1 MASFL
6 ATYTTSRG
14 QTKEL
19 QVSAADLATARRDLR
34 KRGIVP
40 TTLQPVGSAGPASRG
55 AAKAKATAAPT
66 RSTPTVKFIASYVGR
81 DGKPRELK
89 LAVADMASARSEL
102 RRRGITPTK
111 VVQDLGNAA
120 ATGSDKPQGGSILS
134 KEINLGP
141 LFEKAPGV
149 RDKALFASK
158 LAALVD
164 SGVPIVRSLLL
175 LANQQKNP
183 VFKRSLK
190 AISLEVSQGETL
202 GTAMR
207 KWPKVFDRLSIA
219 LIEAGEVGGVLDE
232 SLKRLSLLLEQT
244 SRLQNQVKGALGYP
258 VAVLVIA
265 IAVFLGMTIFLIPTF
280 AGIFDQ
286 LGADLPPF
294 TQMMVNLSALLR
306 SPFSI
311 YLTGAIILIVILFR
325 KYYGTPLGRRQVD
338 ATILKIPLFGDLIQ
352 KTSTAQFCRT
362 FSSLSRAGVPILQS
376 LEIVR
381 DTVGNSILSDAID
394 NCRGELQN
402 GVLLSTA
409 LSRKRVFP
417 EMALSMLV
425 VGEETGEMDAM
436 LSKVADFYEDE
447 VSAAVKALT
456 SLLEPVMIVIVGIIV
471 ASILLA
477 MYLPMF
483 SIFEKIR

>member
-14 QTKEL
+14 HTKEL
-19 QVSAADLATARRDLR
+19 RVSAVDLATARRDLR
-34 KRGIVP
+34 KRGILP
-40 TTLQPVGSAGPASRG
+40 TTLQAVGGSSPSPL
-55 AAKAKATAAPT
+55 AKAKT
-66 RSTPTVKFIASYVGR
+66 RSTPTVQFIATYSGR
-81 DGKPRELK
+81 DGKPKKLK
-89 LAVADMASARSEL
+89 LAAVDMTAARSEL
-102 RRRGITPTK
+102 RRRGITTTK
-111 VVQDLGNAA
+111 LVQDFARAA
-120 ATGSDKPQGGSILS
+120 SQGGEKQQDGSLLN

-141 LFEKAPGV
+141 LFEQSPGV
-149 RDKALFASK
+149 KDKALFASK

-164 SGVPIVRSLLL
+164 SGVPIVRSLTL
-175 LANQQKNP
+175 LATQQMNP
-183 VFKRSLK
+183 IFKRALQ
-190 AISLEVSQGETL
+190 AISVEVSQGETL
-202 GTAMR
+202 GSSMR

-294 TQMMVNLSALLR
+294 TQFMVDLSALLR

-311 YLTGAIILIVILFR
+311 YMTGIIILAVILFS
-325 KYYGTPLGRRQVD
+325 KYYTTPLGRRQVD
-338 ATILKIPLFGDLIQ
+338 AAILKIPLFGDLIQ

-362 FSSLSRAGVPILQS
+362 FSSLSRARVPILQS

-425 VGEETGEMDAM
+425 VGEETGEMDSM
-436 LSKVADFYEDE
+436 LAKVADFYEDE

-456 SLLEPVMIVIVGIIV
+456 SLLEPAMIVLIGIIV

>member
-19 QVSAADLATARRDLR
+19 RVSAADLATARRDLR
-34 KRGIVP
+34 KRGILP
-40 TTLQPVGSAGPASRG
+40 TTLQPVGSAGPAPRG
-55 AAKAKATAAPT
+55 AAKAKATAAPA
-66 RSTPTVKFIASYVGR
+66 RSAPTVKFTATYLGR

-89 LAVADMASARSEL
+89 LAVADMAAARSEL

-111 VVQDLGNAA
+111 VVQDLGNVAA
-120 ATGSDKPQGGSILS
+120 AGGDKPQGGSILS

-158 LAALVD
+158 LAAFVD

-265 IAVFLGMTIFLIPTF
+265 VAV
-280 AGIFDQ
+280 
-286 LGADLPPF
+286 LPDS
-294 TQMMVNLSALLR
+294 NLCGNLRPVGCRSA
-306 SPFSI
+306 
-311 YLTGAIILIVILFR
+311 
-325 KYYGTPLGRRQVD
+325 
-338 ATILKIPLFGDLIQ
+338 
-352 KTSTAQFCRT
+352 
-362 FSSLSRAGVPILQS
+362 
-376 LEIVR
+376 
-381 DTVGNSILSDAID
+381 TVHPND
-394 NCRGELQN
+394 GEPQRL
-402 GVLLSTA
+402 
-409 LSRKRVFP
+409 
-417 EMALSMLV
+417 
-425 VGEETGEMDAM
+425 
-436 LSKVADFYEDE
+436 
-447 VSAAVKALT
+447 AAF
-456 SLLEPVMIVIVGIIV
+456 SLLH
-471 ASILLA
+471 
-477 MYLPMF
+477 LPDGCHHPDRHPL
-483 SIFEKIR
+483 S

>member
-1 MASFL
+1 
-6 ATYTTSRG
+6 
-14 QTKEL
+14 
-19 QVSAADLATARRDLR
+19 
-34 KRGIVP
+34 
-40 TTLQPVGSAGPASRG
+40 
-55 AAKAKATAAPT
+55 
-66 RSTPTVKFIASYVGR
+66 
-81 DGKPRELK
+81 
-89 LAVADMASARSEL
+89 
-102 RRRGITPTK
+102 
-111 VVQDLGNAA
+111 
-120 ATGSDKPQGGSILS
+120 
-134 KEINLGP
+134 
-141 LFEKAPGV
+141 
-149 RDKALFASK
+149 
-158 LAALVD
+158 
-164 SGVPIVRSLLL
+164 
-175 LANQQKNP
+175 
-183 VFKRSLK
+183 
-190 AISLEVSQGETL
+190 
-202 GTAMR
+202 
-207 KWPKVFDRLSIA
+207 
-219 LIEAGEVGGVLDE
+219 
-232 SLKRLSLLLEQT
+232 
-244 SRLQNQVKGALGYP
+244 

>member
-19 QVSAADLATARRDLR
+19 KVSANDLASARRDLR
-34 KRGIVP
+34 KRGILP
-40 TTLQPVGSAGPASRG
+40 TNLQPLGN
-55 AAKAKATAAPT
+55 ATATTPGTT
-66 RSTPTVKFIASYVGR
+66 RSPSTARFTATYRGR
-81 DGKPRELK
+81 DGKPKELK
-89 LAVADMASARSEL
+89 LAARDMGAARSEL
-102 RRRGITPTK
+102 RRRGI
-111 VVQDLGNAA
+111 A
-120 ATGSDKPQGGSILS
+120 ATKIVQNFSGNGSPGSQKPQGGNLLAM
-134 KEINLGP
+134 EIKLGP
-141 LFEKAPGV
+141 LFEQGPSVK
-149 RDKALFASK
+149 DKALFASK
-158 LAALVD
+158 LAVLVD
-164 SGVPIVRSLLL
+164 SGVPIVRSLILL
-175 LANQQKNP
+175 SSQQKNP
-183 VFKRSLK
+183 IFKRSLK
-190 AISLEVSQGETL
+190 AISVEVSQGETL
-202 GTAMR
+202 GSAMR
-207 KWPKVFDRLSIA
+207 KWPKAFDRLSIA

-244 SRLQNQVKGALGYP
+244 SKLQNQIKGALGYP

-294 TQMMVNLSALLR
+294 TQLMLDLSALLR
-306 SPFSI
+306 STFSI
-311 YLTGAIILIVILFR
+311 YLAGAIIFAVILFR
-325 KYYGTPLGRRQVD
+325 KYYKTPIGRRQVD
-338 ATILKIPLFGDLIQ
+338 AVILKIPLLGDLIQ

-362 FSSLSRAGVPILQS
+362 FSSLNKAGVPILQT

-381 DTVGNSILSDAID
+381 DTVSNSIFSDAID
-394 NCRGELQN
+394 SCRSELQN
-402 GVLLSTA
+402 GVQLSTA
-409 LSRKRVFP
+409 LTRKSVFP

-447 VSAAVKALT
+447 VAAAVKALT

-471 ASILLA
+471 GSILLA

-483 SIFEKIR
+483 SVFDKIR

>member
-19 QVSAADLATARRDLR
+19 RVSAADLATARRDLR
-34 KRGIVP
+34 KRGILP
-40 TTLQPVGSAGPASRG
+40 TTLQPVGSAGPAPRG

-66 RSTPTVKFIASYVGR
+66 RSAPTVKFTATYLGR

-89 LAVADMASARSEL
+89 LAVADMAAARSEL

-111 VVQDLGNAA
+111 VVQDLGNVAA
-120 ATGSDKPQGGSILS
+120 AGGDKPQGGSILS

-265 IAVFLGMTIFLIPTF
+265 VAVFLGMTIFLIPTF

-325 KYYGTPLGRRQVD
+325 KYYKTPLGRRQVD

-381 DTVGNSILSDAID
+381 DTVSNSILSDAID

>member
-1 MASFL
+1 M
-6 ATYTTSRG
+6 
-14 QTKEL
+14 
-19 QVSAADLATARRDLR
+19 
-34 KRGIVP
+34 
-40 TTLQPVGSAGPASRG
+40 
-55 AAKAKATAAPT
+55 
-66 RSTPTVKFIASYVGR
+66 
-81 DGKPRELK
+81 
-89 LAVADMASARSEL
+89 
-102 RRRGITPTK
+102 
-111 VVQDLGNAA
+111 
-120 ATGSDKPQGGSILS
+120 
-134 KEINLGP
+134 
-141 LFEKAPGV
+141 
-149 RDKALFASK
+149 
-158 LAALVD
+158 
-164 SGVPIVRSLLL
+164 
-175 LANQQKNP
+175 
-183 VFKRSLK
+183 
-190 AISLEVSQGETL
+190 
-202 GTAMR
+202 
-207 KWPKVFDRLSIA
+207 
-219 LIEAGEVGGVLDE
+219 
-232 SLKRLSLLLEQT
+232 
-244 SRLQNQVKGALGYP
+244 
-258 VAVLVIA
+258 
-265 IAVFLGMTIFLIPTF
+265 
-280 AGIFDQ
+280 
-286 LGADLPPF
+286 
-294 TQMMVNLSALLR
+294 
-306 SPFSI
+306 
-311 YLTGAIILIVILFR
+311 
-325 KYYGTPLGRRQVD
+325 D

-381 DTVGNSILSDAID
+381 DTVSNSILSDAID

>member
-111 VVQDLGNAA
+111 VVQDLGNA
-120 ATGSDKPQGGSILS
+120 
-134 KEINLGP
+134 
-141 LFEKAPGV
+141 
-149 RDKALFASK
+149 
-158 LAALVD
+158 
-164 SGVPIVRSLLL
+164 
-175 LANQQKNP
+175 

-244 SRLQNQVKGALGYP
+244 SRLQNQVKGALGY
-258 VAVLVIA
+258 
-265 IAVFLGMTIFLIPTF
+265 
-280 AGIFDQ
+280 
-286 LGADLPPF
+286 
-294 TQMMVNLSALLR
+294 R
-306 SPFSI
+306 W
-311 YLTGAIILIVILFR
+311 R
-325 KYYGTPLGRRQVD
+325 
-338 ATILKIPLFGDLIQ
+338 
-352 KTSTAQFCRT
+352 CW
-362 FSSLSRAGVPILQS
+362 
-376 LEIVR
+376 
-381 DTVGNSILSDAID
+381 
-394 NCRGELQN
+394 
-402 GVLLSTA
+402 
-409 LSRKRVFP
+409 
-417 EMALSMLV
+417 
-425 VGEETGEMDAM
+425 
-436 LSKVADFYEDE
+436 
-447 VSAAVKALT
+447 
-456 SLLEPVMIVIVGIIV
+456 
-471 ASILLA
+471 
-477 MYLPMF
+477 
-483 SIFEKIR
+483 

>member
-14 QTKEL
+14 HTKEL
-19 QVSAADLATARRDLR
+19 RVSAVDLATARRDLR
-34 KRGIVP
+34 KRGILP
-40 TTLQPVGSAGPASRG
+40 TTLQAVGSSSPSPL
-55 AAKAKATAAPT
+55 ATAKT
-66 RSTPTVKFIASYVGR
+66 RSTPKVQFIATYSGR
-81 DGKPRELK
+81 DGKSKKLK
-89 LAVADMASARSEL
+89 LAAVDMTAARSEL
-102 RRRGITPTK
+102 RRRGITTTK
-111 VVQDLGNAA
+111 LVQDFARAA
-120 ATGSDKPQGGSILS
+120 SQGGEKQQDGSLLNR
-134 KEINLGP
+134 EINLGP
-141 LFEKAPGV
+141 LLEQSPGV
-149 RDKALFASK
+149 KDKALFASK

-164 SGVPIVRSLLL
+164 SGVPIVRSLTL
-175 LANQQKNP
+175 LATQQKNP
-183 VFKRSLK
+183 IFKRALQ
-190 AISLEVSQGETL
+190 AISVEVSQGETL
-202 GTAMR
+202 GSSMR

-294 TQMMVNLSALLR
+294 TQFMVDLSALLR

-311 YLTGAIILIVILFR
+311 YLTGIIILAVILFS
-325 KYYGTPLGRRQVD
+325 KYYTTPLGRRQVD
-338 ATILKIPLFGDLIQ
+338 AAILKIPLFGDLIQ

-425 VGEETGEMDAM
+425 VGEETGEMDSM
-436 LSKVADFYEDE
+436 LAKVADFYEDE

-456 SLLEPVMIVIVGIIV
+456 SLLEPAMIVLVGIIV